1 MIKNFNSKKLM
12 IRSIII
18 AINLLLI
25 SFSSN
30 IIFADENNSILI
42 VYSFEKPQISSVIIG
57 QEKYDRILLKDT
69 ISTAN
74 PNNPCLPIKGA
85 YILLPKNT
93 KNFDITVEKNTPKS
107 LGLNYLIEP
116 AGTPIPIS
124 DSESFE
130 IPDLKPN
137 QEIYS
142 LNEKYP
148 INDYTIVGTYSFRG
162 YQILVLE
169 LYPVKYVPL
178 TGEILYYDNLMIN
191 IEIIEGQN
199 ENSLYRNLVKDEFE
213 ILKKIDNSESI
224 ITYQTNHKQQ
234 NIINE
239 IDLLIITT
247 DNLKRS
253 FRDLKN
259 YHDSEGIK
267 TEIVTLSE
275 IGGEDPETIRDYIRD
290 SYLNL
295 GIDYVILGG
304 DHEIVP
310 AKELWVY
317 GLDEET
323 TPYTT
328 YMPSD
333 IYYSCLDGPFN
344 YDNDEKWG
352 EPNDGENGNDIDLFA
367 EVYVGRACVDNSDE
381 ADIFVEK
388 TIAQINAHVN
398 NDEYLKEF
406 LLLGENLGDFG
417 IASWAGNYL
426 DQIINGSNDDGYDTV
441 GIPLD
446 EYNIETMYDRDNKWT
461 KNDIIERINN
471 NNIYVINHD
480 GHSNTYYNMR
490 LGYDDVFELNNEKTS
505 FIYSQGCNSGGF
517 DAENCIAEAFTVKSE
532 YGAFAGIWNARFG
545 WFWAYRTDGD
555 SQRYHREF
563 WDAVFGENIPEIG
576 KANQDSKE
584 DNIFLIGRSCMRWC
598 FYQLNLFGDPTLSF
612 YYNKPKKPET
622 PTGIKTGKAEFEYNY
637 STNAI
642 DPNDDQLFYKW
653 DFGDGNY
660 SEWIGPYNSGE
671 TCTISY
677 KWNQGDY
684 DIKVKAKDT
693 DENESPWSDPLP
705 IKMSH
710 KRASFLQINEI
721 ILKIFNIIEK
731 YYNNFFTNL

>member
-1 MIKNFNSKKLM
+1 MIKNFNPKKLM

-30 IIFADENNSILI
+30 IIFADENNSISI

-142 LNEKYP
+142 LNEKFP
-148 INDYTIVGTYSFRG
+148 INDYTIVGSYSFRG

-224 ITYQTNHKQQ
+224 KTYQTNHKQQ

-290 SYLNL
+290 SYLNS

-304 DHEIVP
+304 DHGIVP

-642 DPNDDQLFYKW
+642 DPNDNQLFYKW

-710 KRASFLQINEI
+710 KRASYLQINEL

-731 YYNNFFTNL
+731 YYSNFFTNL